1 MHTLTRTIFL
11 AAAITLF
18 IIPAAAA
25 QTLDE
30 IVAKNLE
37 AKGGVERLRET
48 NSMRLTGT
56 VTQQGI
62 RGTTVTI
69 SKRPNLF
76 RREQDIRGQKMMQ
89 GFDGTTLW
97 MSIAGMPAQEMPAGP
112 QTEAL
117 KRVFDFDA
125 AFLDWQKKGHSLEYK
140 GLVPDGGKQF
150 HHLVFTPKG
159 GPPIEYYI
167 DPETGL
173 EAKTVMQVKDGAMQ
187 GKMETRF
194 TDYRTVEGRTM
205 PFVMTNV
212 VDGKQVAQV
221 RLERVEFNIPLD
233 DALFRIPK

>member
-1 MHTLTRTIFL
+1 MHILKRAVFFG
-11 AAAITLF
+11 AAIAL
-18 IIPAAAA
+18 IVPAASA

-48 NSMRLTGT
+48 SSMRLTGT
-56 VTQQGI
+56 VTQQGMK
-62 RGTTVTI
+62 GTTVTL

-76 RREQDIRGQKMMQ
+76 RRELDIRGQKMMQ

-97 MSIAGMPAQEMPAGP
+97 MSVGGNPPQVMPDGP
-112 QTEAL
+112 QTDAL
-117 KRVFDFDA
+117 KRAVDFDA
-125 AFLDWQKKGHSLEYK
+125 AFLDWQKKGHTLEYK
-140 GLVPDGGKQF
+140 GKVTEEGKPY

-159 GPPIEYYI
+159 GPPIEYYL

-173 EAKTVMQVKDGAMQ
+173 ETKTVMQMKDPGMQ

-194 TDYRTVEGRTM
+194 TDYRTIEGRTM
-205 PFVMTNV
+205 PFVMTNI

-221 RLERVEFNIPLD
+221 RLERVEFNVPLD